1 MRILFVYP
9 NLNTQ
14 MGFNQGLAMISA
26 FLKRAGHE
34 TRLVNLNENLPP
46 VPTREQILAEIRE
59 WQPAVLAASTLSQQ
73 YAEAR
78 DLVAWLRTRYA
89 ELGETPPVFVVG
101 GVHPSMVPEQVMAD
115 GVWDHVA
122 VGECED
128 AMVDLVQRIEAGDD
142 AEISSCANFLSWKNN
157 QRPAHSADRTQDAW
171 RRNPVR
177 PFPNISIMP
186 MADYELFDTQRIL
199 DSKNGWAG
207 LITSRG
213 CPYRCTYCLNHE
225 VIDTYRSDLGAPVRK
240 LNFFRF
246 RHPEEVLEEMR
257 FLLNRYERVNTFIM
271 DDDLFTQNVEHA
283 VAFCDAYEKSG
294 IGVPFVVNAHV
305 KQLDE
310 RVANALK
317 SAGCTILKM
326 GIESGSPRVRKEVLQ
341 RPMSDTDIFE
351 TVRLAEAAGLHSSGF
366 VMVGLPGE
374 THAERWETIDLLA
387 RLEIGRFRSSMFYPF
402 PGTGAFKLSVDGGYI
417 DPEKV
422 ERLTDFTES
431 SCLDFGAKE
440 NLFIDKLAVCMPWF
454 VNARL
459 AIARGVDPKTLP
471 AVARYTPLMD
481 QVLVM
486 NEAEWKA
493 FKPKVRAID
502 KRAAA
507 AAAAAGEVHYAIKY
521 NAFMGV
527 RDDYYLAEERA
538 AAASKI
544 DTDAIA
550 KEWTTAAAP
559 PK

>member
-1 MRILFVYP
+1 MRVLFVYP

-46 VPTREQILAEIRE
+46 VPTREEILAEIRA
-59 WQPAVLAASTLSQQ
+59 WNPGVLAASTLSQQ

-78 DLVAWLRTRYA
+78 DLVAWLRKRYD

-128 AMVDLVQRIEAGDD
+128 AMVDLVERIDGGD
-142 AEISSCANFLSWKNN
+142 AELISSCSNFLSWKSNA
-157 QRPAHSADRTQDAW
+157 RPRHYSERISDNW
-171 RRNPVR
+171 KRNPVR

-225 VIDTYRSDLGAPVRK
+225 VIDTYRADLKAPVRE

-246 RHPEEVLEEMR
+246 RHPEEVLDEMR

-283 VAFCDAYEKSG
+283 VSFCKAYEESE
-294 IGVPFVVNAHV
+294 INVPFVVNAHV

-317 SAGCTILKM
+317 RAGCTILKM

-341 RPMSDTDIFE
+341 RPMSDNDIFE
-351 TVRLAEAAGLHSSGF
+351 TVRLAETAGLHSSGF

-374 THAERWETIDLLA
+374 THEERWETVDLLA

-402 PGTGAFKLSVDGGYI
+402 PGTGAFKLSVDGGFI

-440 NLFIDKLAVCMPWF
+440 NLFIDKLAVCLPWF
-454 VNARL
+454 VNARM
-459 AIARGVDPKTLP
+459 AVARGVDEKTLP
-471 AVARYTPLMD
+471 AVARYAPLMER
-481 QVLVM
+481 VLAM
-486 NEAEWKA
+486 GESEWEL
-493 FKPKVRAID
+493 FKPEVRGID
-502 KRAAA
+502 AEAAA
-507 AAAAAGEVHYAIKY
+507 AAAAAGEVHYAIKF

-538 AAASKI
+538 ELRV
-544 DTDAIA
+544 DD
-550 KEWTTAAAP
+550 WVTAAAL

>member
-1 MRILFVYP
+1 MRVLFVYP

-46 VPTREQILAEIRE
+46 VPTREEILAEIRA
-59 WQPAVLAASTLSQQ
+59 WNPGVLAASTLSQQ

-78 DLVAWLRTRYA
+78 DLVAWLRKRYD

-101 GVHPSMVPEQVMAD
+101 GVHPSMVPEKVMGD

-128 AMVDLVQRIEAGDD
+128 AMVDLVERIDGGD
-142 AEISSCANFLSWKNN
+142 AELISSCSNFLSWKSNA
-157 QRPAHSADRTQDAW
+157 RPRHYSERTSDNW
-171 RRNPVR
+171 KRNPVR

-225 VIDTYRSDLGAPVRK
+225 VIDTYRADLKAPVRE

-246 RHPEEVLEEMR
+246 RHPEEVLDEMR

-283 VAFCDAYEKSG
+283 VSFCKAYEESE
-294 IGVPFVVNAHV
+294 INVPFVVNAHV

-341 RPMSDTDIFE
+341 RPMSDNDIFE
-351 TVRLAEAAGLHSSGF
+351 TVRLAETAGLHSSGF

-374 THAERWETIDLLA
+374 THEERWETVDLLA

-402 PGTGAFKLSVDGGYI
+402 PGTGAFKLSVDGGFI

-440 NLFIDKLAVCMPWF
+440 NLFIDKLAVCLPWF
-454 VNARL
+454 VNARM
-459 AIARGVDPKTLP
+459 AVARGVDEKTLP
-471 AVARYTPLMD
+471 AVARYAPLMER
-481 QVLVM
+481 VLAM
-486 NEAEWKA
+486 GESEWEL
-493 FKPKVRAID
+493 FKPEVRGID
-502 KRAAA
+502 AEAAA
-507 AAAAAGEVHYAIKY
+507 AAAAAGEVHYAIKF

-538 AAASKI
+538 ELRV
-544 DTDAIA
+544 DD
-550 KEWTTAAAP
+550 WVTAAAL

>member
-26 FLKRAGHE
+26 FLKRAGHD
-34 TRLVNLNENLPP
+34 TRLINLNENLPP
-46 VPTREQILAEIRE
+46 VPSREDIFDEIQAWKPR
-59 WQPAVLAASTLSQQ
+59 VIAASTLSQQ

-78 DLVAWLRTRYA
+78 DLVTWLRERYA
-89 ELGETPPVFVVG
+89 EIGEDAPVFVVG

-128 AMVDLVQRIEAGDD
+128 AMVDLVGRIESGDD
-142 AEISSCANFLSWKNN
+142 EAIASCSNFLSWKGNT
-157 QRPAHSADRTQDAW
+157 RPVQEEARNASAW
-171 RRNPVR
+171 LRNPVR
-177 PFPNISIMP
+177 PFPDITAMP

-225 VIDTYRSDLGAPVRK
+225 VIDTYRADLGAPVRK

-246 RHPEEVLEEMR
+246 REPEEVLDEMR
-257 FLLNRYERVNTFIM
+257 FLLSRYERVNTFIM

-283 VAFCDAYEKSG
+283 VSFCEAYEKSG

-341 RPMSDTDIFE
+341 RPMSDRDIF
-351 TVRLAEAAGLHSSGF
+351 
-366 VMVGLPGE
+366 
-374 THAERWETIDLLA
+374 
-387 RLEIGRFRSSMFYPF
+387 
-402 PGTGAFKLSVDGGYI
+402 
-417 DPEKV
+417 
-422 ERLTDFTES
+422 
-431 SCLDFGAKE
+431 
-440 NLFIDKLAVCMPWF
+440 
-454 VNARL
+454 
-459 AIARGVDPKTLP
+459 
-471 AVARYTPLMD
+471 
-481 QVLVM
+481 
-486 NEAEWKA
+486 
-493 FKPKVRAID
+493 
-502 KRAAA
+502 
-507 AAAAAGEVHYAIKY
+507 
-521 NAFMGV
+521 
-527 RDDYYLAEERA
+527 
-538 AAASKI
+538 
-544 DTDAIA
+544 
-550 KEWTTAAAP
+550 
-559 PK
+559 

>member
-46 VPTREQILAEIRE
+46 VPTREQILADIRE
-59 WQPAVLAASTLSQQ
+59 WKPAVLAASTLSQQ

-78 DLVAWLRTRYA
+78 DLVSWLRTRYA

-128 AMVDLVQRIEAGDD
+128 AMVDLVERVEAGDD
-142 AEISSCANFLSWKNN
+142 AEIASCSNFLSWKNN
-157 QRPAHSADRTQDAW
+157 QRPLDSADRIEGAW
-171 RRNPVR
+171 QRNPVR

-225 VIDTYRSDLGAPVRK
+225 VIDTYRADLGAPVRE

-246 RHPEEVLEEMR
+246 RRPEEVLEEMR
-257 FLLNRYERVNTFIM
+257 FLLGRYDRVNTFIM

-283 VAFCDAYEKSG
+283 VAFCDAYIKSG

-326 GIESGSPRVRKEVLQ
+326 GIESGSPRVRKE
-341 RPMSDTDIFE
+341 
-351 TVRLAEAAGLHSSGF
+351 
-366 VMVGLPGE
+366 
-374 THAERWETIDLLA
+374 
-387 RLEIGRFRSSMFYPF
+387 
-402 PGTGAFKLSVDGGYI
+402 
-417 DPEKV
+417 
-422 ERLTDFTES
+422 
-431 SCLDFGAKE
+431 
-440 NLFIDKLAVCMPWF
+440 
-454 VNARL
+454 
-459 AIARGVDPKTLP
+459 
-471 AVARYTPLMD
+471 
-481 QVLVM
+481 
-486 NEAEWKA
+486 
-493 FKPKVRAID
+493 
-502 KRAAA
+502 
-507 AAAAAGEVHYAIKY
+507 
-521 NAFMGV
+521 
-527 RDDYYLAEERA
+527 
-538 AAASKI
+538 
-544 DTDAIA
+544 
-550 KEWTTAAAP
+550 
-559 PK
+559 

>member
-1 MRILFVYP
+1 MRVLFVYP

-46 VPTREQILAEIRE
+46 VPTREEILAEIRA
-59 WQPAVLAASTLSQQ
+59 WNPGVLAASTLSQQ

-78 DLVAWLRTRYA
+78 DLVAWLRNRYD

-101 GVHPSMVPEQVMAD
+101 GVHPSMVPEQVMGD

-128 AMVDLVQRIEAGDD
+128 AMVDLVERIDGGD
-142 AEISSCANFLSWKNN
+142 AELISSCSNFLSWKSNA
-157 QRPAHSADRTQDAW
+157 RPRHYSERTSDNW
-171 RRNPVR
+171 KRNPVR

-225 VIDTYRSDLGAPVRK
+225 VIDTYRADLKAPVRE

-246 RHPEEVLEEMR
+246 RHPEEVLDEMR

-283 VAFCDAYEKSG
+283 VNFCKAYEESE
-294 IGVPFVVNAHV
+294 INVPFVVNAHV

-341 RPMSDTDIFE
+341 RPMSDNDIFE
-351 TVRLAEAAGLHSSGF
+351 TVRLAETAGLHSSGF

-374 THAERWETIDLLA
+374 THEERWETVDLLA

-402 PGTGAFKLSVDGGYI
+402 PGTGAFKLSVDGGFI

-440 NLFIDKLAVCMPWF
+440 NLFIDKLAVCLPWF
-454 VNARL
+454 VNARM
-459 AIARGVDPKTLP
+459 AVARGVDEKTLP
-471 AVARYTPLMD
+471 AVARYAPLMER
-481 QVLVM
+481 VLAM
-486 NEAEWKA
+486 GESEWEL
-493 FKPKVRAID
+493 FKPEVRGID
-502 KRAAA
+502 AEAAA
-507 AAAAAGEVHYAIKY
+507 AAAAAGEVHYAIKF

-538 AAASKI
+538 ELRV
-544 DTDAIA
+544 DD
-550 KEWTTAAAP
+550 WVTAAAL

>member
-1 MRILFVYP
+1 MRVLFVYP

-46 VPTREQILAEIRE
+46 VPTREQIFAEIRE
-59 WQPAVLAASTLSQQ
+59 WNPGVLAASTLSQQ

-78 DLVAWLRTRYA
+78 ELVTWLRGRYE

-128 AMVDLVQRIEAGDD
+128 AMLDLVERIEGGD
-142 AEISSCANFLSWKNN
+142 AAQIASCENFLSWKGNA
-157 QRPAHSADRTQDAW
+157 RPALAEERVQGSWQ
-171 RRNPVR
+171 RNPVR

-225 VIDTYRSDLGAPVRK
+225 VIDTYRADLKAPVRE

-257 FLLNRYERVNTFIM
+257 FLLKRYERVNTFIM

-283 VAFCDAYEKSG
+283 LSFCEAYEKSG

-310 RVANALK
+310 RVAFALK
-317 SAGCTILKM
+317 KAGCTILKM
-326 GIESGSPRVRKEVLQ
+326 GIESGSPRVRKEILQ
-341 RPMSDTDIFE
+341 RPMSDNDIFE
-351 TVRLAEAAGLHSSGF
+351 TVRLAESAGLHSSGF

-374 THAERWETIDLLA
+374 THDERWETIDLLA

-431 SCLDFGAKE
+431 SCLDFGAAE

-459 AIARGVDPKTLP
+459 AAARGVDPATLP
-471 AVARYTPLMD
+471 ASARYAPLVERVLEMD
-481 QVLVM
+481 AEEWQTYKLQVR
-486 NEAEWKA
+486 E
-493 FKPKVRAID
+493 ID
-502 KRAAA
+502 AYTAA
-507 AAAAAGEVHYAIKY
+507 AAAAAGEVHYAIKF

-538 AAASKI
+538 AERV
-544 DTDAIA
+544 DD
-550 KEWTTAAAP
+550 WVTAAAP
-559 PK
+559 PV

>member
-1 MRILFVYP
+1 MRVLFVYP

-46 VPTREQILAEIRE
+46 VPTREEILAEIRA
-59 WQPAVLAASTLSQQ
+59 WNPGVLAASTLSQQ

-78 DLVAWLRTRYA
+78 DLVAWLRKRYD

-101 GVHPSMVPEQVMAD
+101 GVHPSMVPEQVMGD

-128 AMVDLVQRIEAGDD
+128 AMVDLVERIDGGD
-142 AEISSCANFLSWKNN
+142 AELISSCSNFLSWKSNA
-157 QRPAHSADRTQDAW
+157 RPRHYSERTSDNW
-171 RRNPVR
+171 KRNPVR

-225 VIDTYRSDLGAPVRK
+225 VIDTYRADLKAPVRE

-246 RHPEEVLEEMR
+246 RHPEEVLDEMR

-283 VAFCDAYEKSG
+283 VNFCKAYEESE
-294 IGVPFVVNAHV
+294 INVPFVVNAHV

-341 RPMSDTDIFE
+341 RPMSDNDIFE
-351 TVRLAEAAGLHSSGF
+351 TVRLAETAGLHSSGF

-374 THAERWETIDLLA
+374 THEERWETVDLLA

-402 PGTGAFKLSVDGGYI
+402 PGTGAFKLSVDGGFI

-440 NLFIDKLAVCMPWF
+440 NLFIDKLAVCLPWF
-454 VNARL
+454 VNARM
-459 AIARGVDPKTLP
+459 AVARGVDEKTLP
-471 AVARYTPLMD
+471 AVARYAPLMER
-481 QVLVM
+481 VLAM
-486 NEAEWKA
+486 GESEWEL
-493 FKPKVRAID
+493 FKPEVRGID
-502 KRAAA
+502 AEAAA
-507 AAAAAGEVHYAIKY
+507 AAAAAGEVHYAIKF

-538 AAASKI
+538 ELRV
-544 DTDAIA
+544 DD
-550 KEWTTAAAP
+550 WVTAAAL

>member
-1 MRILFVYP
+1 MRVLFVYP

-46 VPTREQILAEIRE
+46 VPTREEILAEIRA
-59 WQPAVLAASTLSQQ
+59 WNPGVLAASTLSQQ

-78 DLVAWLRTRYA
+78 DLVAWLRKRYD

-128 AMVDLVQRIEAGDD
+128 AMVDLVERIDGGD
-142 AEISSCANFLSWKNN
+142 AELISSCSNFLSWKSNA
-157 QRPAHSADRTQDAW
+157 RPRHYSERTSDNW
-171 RRNPVR
+171 KRNPVR

-225 VIDTYRSDLGAPVRK
+225 VIDTYRADLKAPVRE

-246 RHPEEVLEEMR
+246 RHPEEVLDEMR

-283 VAFCDAYEKSG
+283 VNFCKAYEESE
-294 IGVPFVVNAHV
+294 INVPFVVNAHV

-317 SAGCTILKM
+317 RAGCTILKM

-341 RPMSDTDIFE
+341 RPMSDNDIFE
-351 TVRLAEAAGLHSSGF
+351 TVRLAETAGLHSSGF

-374 THAERWETIDLLA
+374 THEERWETVDLLA

-402 PGTGAFKLSVDGGYI
+402 PGTGAFKLSVDGGFI

-440 NLFIDKLAVCMPWF
+440 NLFIDKLAVCLPWF
-454 VNARL
+454 VNARM
-459 AIARGVDPKTLP
+459 AVARGVDEKTLP
-471 AVARYTPLMD
+471 AVARYAPLMER
-481 QVLVM
+481 VLAM
-486 NEAEWKA
+486 GESEWEL
-493 FKPKVRAID
+493 FKPEVRGID
-502 KRAAA
+502 AEAAA
-507 AAAAAGEVHYAIKY
+507 AAAAAGEVHYAIKF

-538 AAASKI
+538 ELRV
-544 DTDAIA
+544 DD
-550 KEWTTAAAP
+550 WVTAAAL

>member
-1 MRILFVYP
+1 MRVLFVYP

-46 VPTREQILAEIRE
+46 VPTREEILAEIRA
-59 WQPAVLAASTLSQQ
+59 WNPGVLAASTLSQQ

-78 DLVAWLRTRYA
+78 DLVAWLRKRYD

-128 AMVDLVQRIEAGDD
+128 AMVDLVERIDGGD
-142 AEISSCANFLSWKNN
+142 AELISSCSNFLSWKSNA
-157 QRPAHSADRTQDAW
+157 RPRHYSERISDNW
-171 RRNPVR
+171 KRNPVR

-225 VIDTYRSDLGAPVRK
+225 VIDTYRADLKAPVRE

-246 RHPEEVLEEMR
+246 RHPEEVLDEMR

-283 VAFCDAYEKSG
+283 VNFCKAYEESE
-294 IGVPFVVNAHV
+294 INVPFVVNAHV

-341 RPMSDTDIFE
+341 RPMSDNDIFE
-351 TVRLAEAAGLHSSGF
+351 TVRLAETAGLHSSGF

-374 THAERWETIDLLA
+374 THEERWETVDLLA

-402 PGTGAFKLSVDGGYI
+402 PGTGAFKLSVDGGFI

-440 NLFIDKLAVCMPWF
+440 NLFIDKLAVCLPWF
-454 VNARL
+454 VNARM
-459 AIARGVDPKTLP
+459 AVARGVDEKTLP
-471 AVARYTPLMD
+471 AVARYAPLMER
-481 QVLVM
+481 VLAM
-486 NEAEWKA
+486 GESEWEL
-493 FKPKVRAID
+493 FKPEVRGID
-502 KRAAA
+502 AEAAA
-507 AAAAAGEVHYAIKY
+507 AAAAAGEVHYAIKF

-538 AAASKI
+538 ELRV
-544 DTDAIA
+544 DD
-550 KEWTTAAAP
+550 WVTAAAL